1 MGNLKLGDII
11 RLLKAGYTKEE
22 INELK
27 DLESEPEPEPEPDP
41 KEPDQKE
48 GKEPAGDPEPAAGIS
63 DLAKELNG
71 LKEMLQ
77 DHFRSGAEGKTPE
90 AAAGEQVLKDI
101 LEKGVL

>member
-1 MGNLKLGDII
+1 MGSLKLGDII

-22 INELK
+22 INELR
-27 DLESEPEPEPEPDP
+27 DLETDPDPKEPDPKEPEPEPDP
-41 KEPDQKE
+41 K
-48 GKEPAGDPEPAAGIS
+48 DPEPSAGIA
-63 DLAKELNG
+63 DLAAELNS

-90 AAAGEQVLKDI
+90 AAEGEQVLKDI